1 MLHKSSSRKSSTT
14 YQKYYRDRLEIIENI
29 LICAGNGSRKTRIMY
44 GANLSTVQLKRYL
57 EMLVKIGCLAKDVDT
72 QLYRIT
78 TKGRDML
85 EAIYEVSQAKD
96 NLRRSQEKLEFFMP
110 THPLIKDE
118 FEKKLNP
125 INAEW
130 FSENGLAKHKLIN
143 KINDIER

>member
-1 MLHKSSSRKSSTT
+1 MLHNKNPVKSTTT

-57 EMLVKIGCLAKDVDT
+57 EMLVKIGCLVKDDDS

-96 NLRRSQEKLEFFMP
+96 NLKKSQEKLEHFLP
-110 THPLIKDE
+110 SQQLIKDE
-118 FEKKLNP
+118 LEKRP
-125 INAEW
+125 PSIYTEW
-130 FSENGLAKHKLIN
+130 FSDDSLTKHKLIN
-143 KINDIER
+143 KISDIER

>member
-1 MLHKSSSRKSSTT
+1 MLHKSSPNKSPNT

-57 EMLVKIGCLAKDVDT
+57 EMLVRLGCLAKNVDT
-72 QLYRIT
+72 QLYRLT

-110 THPLIKDE
+110 TNPLTHDDI
-118 FEKKLNP
+118 EKKSRSP
-125 INAEW
+125 YGEW
-130 FSENGLAKHKLIN
+130 FSENGLAKHKLI
-143 KINDIER
+143 KRISDIER